1 MEGSH
6 VIEVDEAEFEDRV
19 LAASEHRP
27 VVVDF
32 WAGWCR
38 PCLVLGP
45 VLERLAEEHG
55 GRFTLAKLDVDAN
68 PELAARYG
76 IQGIP
81 AVKAFRDGQVV
92 LEFTGAQP
100 EEVVRRFLDQV
111 VPSEADDLVAEAR
124 LVGSAS
130 DAEAL
135 YRRAR
140 ELDPDHPE
148 AVVGLA
154 DILVDREEVDEA
166 RALLLRVPGDP
177 RAASLRAGLELQAA
191 AADGSPVAAAARAAA
206 EGDHRTALD
215 RLLALISEGGDE
227 RDPAR
232 EAILQI
238 FQVLGNDHPL
248 IREFR
253 PRLARALF

>member
-1 MEGSH
+1 MDGSP

-19 LAASEHRP
+19 LRASELRP

-45 VLERLAEEHG
+45 VLERLAGEYG

-111 VPSEADDLVAEAR
+111 VPSEADDLVAEA
-124 LVGSAS
+124 
-130 DAEAL
+130 
-135 YRRAR
+135 
-140 ELDPDHPE
+140 
-148 AVVGLA
+148 
-154 DILVDREEVDEA
+154 
-166 RALLLRVPGDP
+166 
-177 RAASLRAGLELQAA
+177 
-191 AADGSPVAAAARAAA
+191 
-206 EGDHRTALD
+206 
-215 RLLALISEGGDE
+215 
-227 RDPAR
+227 
-232 EAILQI
+232 
-238 FQVLGNDHPL
+238 
-248 IREFR
+248 
-253 PRLARALF
+253 